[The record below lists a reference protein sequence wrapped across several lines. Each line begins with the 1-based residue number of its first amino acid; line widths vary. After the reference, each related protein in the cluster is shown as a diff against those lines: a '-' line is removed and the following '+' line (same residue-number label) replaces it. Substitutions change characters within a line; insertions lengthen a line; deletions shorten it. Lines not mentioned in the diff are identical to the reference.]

1 MKTDP
6 RTRLQAV
13 VQLLR
18 QQLGARSGRAAPGRG
33 PAAAGSRRSN
43 LSPLAHVQALRDAG
57 LTAESPL
64 QRALV
69 EQLLAGGLGAGLVNE
84 APFQALVDDV
94 LATLRDDPEMQG
106 LLQRAVA
113 PTPALPT
120 ADR

>member
-6 RTRLQAV
+6 STRLQAV

-18 QQLGARSGRAAPGRG
+18 QQLGARSGRAAPGRA
-33 PAAAGSRRSN
+33 PAAGGARGART
-43 LSPLAHVQALRDAG
+43 PLAHVQALRDAG
-57 LTAESPL
+57 LSTEPQL

-94 LATLRDDPEMQG
+94 LTTLRDDPDMHV

-113 PTPALPT
+113 PVPPLPT

>member
-6 RTRLQAV
+6 RTRLQTV

-18 QQLGARSGRAAPGRG
+18 QQLGARSGRAAPGPA
-33 PAAAGSRRSN
+33 PAAGGGVASGRT
-43 LSPLAHVQALRDAG
+43 PLAHVQALRDAG
-57 LTAESPL
+57 LSAEPLL

-94 LATLRDDPEMQG
+94 LATLRTDPEMQA
-106 LLQRAVA
+106 LLQQAVA
-113 PTPALPT
+113 PAPQGA
-120 ADR
+120 R